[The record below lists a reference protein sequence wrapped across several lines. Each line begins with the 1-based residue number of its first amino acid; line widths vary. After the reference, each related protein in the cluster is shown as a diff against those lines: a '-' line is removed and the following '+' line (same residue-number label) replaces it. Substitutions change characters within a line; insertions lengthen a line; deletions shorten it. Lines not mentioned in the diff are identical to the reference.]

1 MAVFGIPRLHED
13 GALHGVRAAAE
24 IQEALAS
31 LMAAYRRFIL
41 AAMVQIRLSRDLE
54 ASARSARTPMTVDE
68 LLAQFPEVP
77 RDLRDEP
84 ILAEYVKAFGPLL
97 RVAQKPSPC
106 MGTGGDA
113 PHQFYTRLV
122 NDLAIYSI
130 GLAKRDRTLA
140 RLQAT
145 LDQYRRQP
153 ATFACTLVPRR
164 APGAP
169 RAGCS

>member
-1 MAVFGIPRLHED
+1 MAK
-13 GALHGVRAAAE
+13 
-24 IQEALAS
+24 
-31 LMAAYRRFIL
+31 
-41 AAMVQIRLSRDLE
+41 IRLSEDLA
-54 ASARSARTPMTVDE
+54 ASARAARTPMTVDE
-68 LLAQFPEVP
+68 FLAHFPEVP

-84 ILAEYVKAFGPLL
+84 ILGEYVKAFGPLL

-106 MGTGGDA
+106 MGSGGDA
-113 PHQFYTRLV
+113 QHVFYTRLV
-122 NDLAIYSI
+122 NDLAIYGL

-145 LDQYRRQP
+145 LDQYRQQP

-169 RAGCS
+169 QVGCR